1 MARRTREQRRQLM
14 DRIEQGVPEGIC
26 KALKDA
32 GYPDSMARQGWNAVP
47 QKVMAMLSAKG
58 RKLMEL
64 GRNLT
69 PELQEHLVRG
79 RLAHNTMIG
88 KDGGAMSAKLLGS
101 DKRVNMF
108 VPDNQ
113 MGVIVLSAPFKLGE
127 QFDRIAAEAD
137 KILEGK
143 SGGQ

>member
-69 PELQEHLVRG
+69 PESQEHLVRG

-88 KDGGAMSAKLLGS
+88 KDAGAMSAKILGS
-101 DKRVNMF
+101 DRRVNMF
-108 VPDNQ
+108 VPDSHA
-113 MGVIVLSAPFKLGE
+113 GLIVLNAPLRMVE
-127 QFDRIAAEAD
+127 QFEQIGAEAD
-137 KILEGK
+137 KILEKK